1 MEKQNLTLLL
11 TTIHCVKST
20 TETTCD
26 DIYFEIYAT
35 SNGVEKYLGS
45 AFKGNPIQME
55 GGKKVNDAYLDIS
68 FDCSYMDECRILI
81 LENDN
86 NGHDTI
92 GNAIIKRDD
101 PLEGTITVNQTTGK
115 AKAVYELSYRVISK
129 PIQTLRVMG
138 VYCEE
143 DSKGCNVDLVEDVL
157 LLAEKAAEEASDV
170 IKKSPR
176 PRAKAVSKAFDVAAN
191 VLANIG
197 DLVVWIANAA
207 EGADEVYMQHVD
219 KDGHDIEGG
228 GFWPEDGIQQME
240 KGDQFEF
247 TGDEGDAAYSHYY
260 RVPLDRGPVTLQLR
274 ERDPHKADV
283 SIGSF
288 TFDEAY
294 YNKYEDEGRVVIADE
309 YFRDQ
314 QGGQGAIYG
323 ICVSVGIEDWA
334 KPAIVEEQEG

>member
-68 FDCSYMDECRILI
+68 FDCSYMDECRIHI

-86 NGHDTI
+86 NGHDII
-92 GNAIIKRDD
+92 GDAIIKRND
-101 PLEGTITVNQTTGK
+101 PLEGTITVYQTTGK
-115 AKAVYELSYRVISK
+115 AKAEYELSYRVISK
-129 PIQTLRVMG
+129 PIQTLRVLG

-143 DSKGCNVDLVEDVL
+143 DSKGCNVELVEDVL
-157 LLAEKAAEEASDV
+157 AIAEKAAEEASDV

-197 DLVVWIANAA
+197 NLVVWVANAA

-228 GFWPEDGIQQME
+228 GFWPESGIQQME
-240 KGDQFEF
+240 KGDEFSF
-247 TGDEGDAAYSHYY
+247 TGDEGDPTYSHYY
-260 RVPLDRGPVTLQLR
+260 RIPLDSGPVTLQLR
-274 ERDPHKADV
+274 ERDPHTADV

-288 TFDEAY
+288 TFDDAY
-294 YNKYEDEGRVVIADE
+294 YHKYENESRVEIADE
-309 YFRDQ
+309 YFRNQ

-323 ICVSVGIEDWA
+323 VCVSVGIEDWA
-334 KPAIVEEQEG
+334 KKPIVEEQEG

>member
-20 TETTCD
+20 TETTPD
-26 DIYFEIYAT
+26 DLYFEIYAT
-35 SNGVEKYLGS
+35 SNGVETHLGTV
-45 AFKGNPIQME
+45 FRDNPLHME
-55 GGKKVNDAYLDIS
+55 GGDNVNDAYLDIS

-92 GNAIIKRDD
+92 GDAIIKRDD
-101 PLEGTITVNQTTGK
+101 PLEGTITVYQTTGK
-115 AKAVYELSYRVISK
+115 AKAEYELSYRVISK
-129 PIQTLRVMG
+129 PIQTLRVLG

-143 DSKGCNVDLVEDVL
+143 DSKGCNVELVEDVL
-157 LLAEKAAEEASDV
+157 AIAEKAAEEASDV

-197 DLVVWIANAA
+197 NLVVWVANAA

-219 KDGHDIEGG
+219 KDGHDIQGG
-228 GFWPEDGIQQME
+228 GFWPEDGVQQM
-240 KGDQFEF
+240 KNGDEFIF
-247 TGDEGDAAYSHYY
+247 TGDEGDATYSHYY
-260 RVPLDRGPVTLQLR
+260 RIPLDNGPVTLQLR
-274 ERDPHKADV
+274 ERDPHTADV

-288 TFDEAY
+288 TFDDAY
-294 YNKYEDEGRVVIADE
+294 YSKYENESRVEIADE
-309 YFRDQ
+309 YFKNQ
-314 QGGQGAIYG
+314 QGGQGAIYAVS
-323 ICVSVGIEDWA
+323 VSVGIEDWA
-334 KPAIVEEQEG
+334 KPPIVEEQEG